1 MMDFAPSPRIQ
12 IRSLETRGLLVE
24 LTGPLTAL
32 DRDLEDAIV
41 GHLNAGRRD
50 FILKMSGVTNMDNMG
65 LGQLISV
72 YKLIKASD
80 GTMRISG
87 GVNWKKR
94 VRLHHA
100 GWMSCSLPTPSACLL
115 GLCSTSSRASG

>member
-1 MMDFAPSPRIQ
+1 
-12 IRSLETRGLLVE
+12 LETRGLLVE

-41 GHLNAGRRD
+41 GYLNAGRRD
-50 FILKMSGVTNMDNMG
+50 FILKMSGVTNIDSIG

-80 GTMRISG
+80 GTMRISSPS
-87 GVNWKKR
+87 KR
-94 VRLHHA
+94 VGERLKA
-100 GWMSCSLPTPSACLL
+100 TRLDTVFDIFYDETA
-115 GLCSTSSRASG
+115 A

>member
-1 MMDFAPSPRIQ
+1 MDFAPSPRIQ

-41 GHLNAGRRD
+41 GYLNAGRRD
-50 FILKMSGVTNMDNMG
+50 FILKMSGVTNIDSIG

-80 GTMRISG
+80 GTMRISSPS
-87 GVNWKKR
+87 KR
-94 VRLHHA
+94 VAERLKA
-100 GWMSCSLPTPSACLL
+100 TRLDTVFDIFYDETA
-115 GLCSTSSRASG
+115 A

>member
-1 MMDFAPSPRIQ
+1 MMDFVPSPRIQ
-12 IRSLETRGLLVE
+12 ITSLETQGLLVE
-24 LTGPLTAL
+24 ISGPLTAL

-50 FILKMSGVTNMDNMG
+50 FIMRMSGVTNIDSVG

-80 GTMRISG
+80 GTMRISSPS
-87 GVNWKKR
+87 KR
-94 VRLHHA
+94 VRERLKA
-100 GWMSCSLPTPSACLL
+100 TRLDTIFDIFYDETA
-115 GLCSTSSRASG
+115 A